1 MQELSTD
8 LVDGLPQLP
17 AEGLSLALIQDQFI
31 GITQDFHFLRPE
43 WLYALIPAVLLFA
56 ILRYRQGSSS
66 NWARAIDPSLL
77 PYLLE
82 NTSGAIKK
90 SPFSLLLVAWV
101 LASLALAGPVWI
113 KTPQPVHERE
123 DALIV
128 ILDLTRSMYATDV
141 KPNRLIRAQR
151 KLKDLL
157 KLRDEGVTGLVVFA
171 GDAHTVTPL
180 TDDTN
185 TIIAMIPALKP
196 EIMPAPGSNL
206 APALTRAMQLFQDA
220 GIASGRILIMTDEI
234 RDAAQAQDIARDN
247 RYSFP
252 ISVLAVGTPEGAPVR
267 LMGIDVKEGYLK
279 DNSGNL
285 VIPRVDLAR
294 LQQFANLAGGRYS
307 SMTLADDDLA
317 YLLSEEPLLENET
330 LRELERDFDV
340 WFEEGPWLL
349 LLLLPLASL
358 AFRRGWIW
366 CLALLIVMP
375 PESAQA
381 SLWDDLWQT
390 RDQQAMHAMK
400 NNKAEEAA
408 QLFKDP
414 AWKGSAL
421 YKSEN
426 YDDAGNVFAQ
436 VPSNDATYN
445 LGNALAKQG
454 KLEEA
459 IDAYS
464 KVLDQQPDHDDAI
477 FNKQLVEELLAQQQE
492 QQQDE
497 GGEEGDENEDKD
509 KSDQQQSQDDE
520 GESDKDESS
529 GEDEQQD
536 GSDEQG
542 DEEKDKEQ
550 NPEDGEQ
557 DEEANPQMA
566 EEDAKLDE
574 EEQQALQQ
582 WLRRVPDDPGGLLRR
597 KFEQQYEDNIREGK
611 TARNQQDADW

>member
-8 LVDGLPQLP
+8 LVNKLPT
-17 AEGLSLALIQDQFI
+17 EGLSLAFIQSQFTAI
-31 GITQDFHFLRPE
+31 AQDFHFLRPE
-43 WLYALIPAVLLFA
+43 WLYALIPAVLMFA
-56 ILRYRQGSSS
+56 LLGYRQGSSS
-66 NWARAIDPSLL
+66 NWARAIDPNLL
-77 PYLLE
+77 PYLLD
-82 NTSGAIKK
+82 NPSGAKKK
-90 SPFSLLLVAWV
+90 SPLHLLLAGWV
-101 LASLALAGPVWI
+101 LASLAMAGPVWV

-123 DALIV
+123 DALI
-128 ILDLTRSMYATDV
+128 IIFDLTRSMYATDV
-141 KPNRLIRAQR
+141 KPNRLVRAQR

-157 KLRDEGVTGLVVFA
+157 KLRDEGVTGLVVYA

-206 APALTRAMQLFQDA
+206 APALRRAIQLFRDA
-220 GIASGRILIMTDEI
+220 GVASGRILIITDEI
-234 RDAAQAQDIARDN
+234 RDAAEAQDIARDN

-252 ISVLAVGTPEGAPVR
+252 ISVMAVGTPEGAPVR
-267 LMGIDVKEGYLK
+267 LMGNDVKEGYLK
-279 DNSGNL
+279 DSSGNL
-285 VIPRVDLAR
+285 VIPRVDQGK
-294 LQQFANLAGGRYS
+294 LQAFAELAGGRYS
-307 SMTLADDDLA
+307 TMTLTDDDLA
-317 YLLSEEPLLENET
+317 YLLAEEPLLENET
-330 LRELERDFDV
+330 LREMERDFDV

-366 CLALLIVMP
+366 CLALLLVMP
-375 PESAQA
+375 QEKAQA

-390 RDQQAMHAMK
+390 RDQQAMNALK

-408 QLFKDP
+408 QLFEDP
-414 AWKGSAL
+414 EWKGTAL

-426 YDDAGNVFAQ
+426 FDDAGKLFARI
-436 VPSNDATYN
+436 PSKEATYN
-445 LGNALAKQG
+445 LGNALARQG

-459 IDAYS
+459 IEAYS
-464 KVLDQQPDHDDAI
+464 TVLEQQPDHEDAI
-477 FNKQLVEELLAQQQE
+477 FNKQLLEELLAQQQE
-492 QQQDE
+492 QEQQNED
-497 GGEEGDENEDKD
+497 GEEGDQDEDKE

-529 GEDEQQD
+529 NEDEQQD
-536 GSDEQG
+536 GADEQG
-542 DEEKDKEQ
+542 EEEKDKEQ
-550 NPEDGEQ
+550 NAKEDEQ
-557 DEEANPQMA
+557 DEDANQQMA
-566 EEDAKLDE
+566 QEDAKLDE

-611 TARNQQDADW
+611 TARNQQNADW